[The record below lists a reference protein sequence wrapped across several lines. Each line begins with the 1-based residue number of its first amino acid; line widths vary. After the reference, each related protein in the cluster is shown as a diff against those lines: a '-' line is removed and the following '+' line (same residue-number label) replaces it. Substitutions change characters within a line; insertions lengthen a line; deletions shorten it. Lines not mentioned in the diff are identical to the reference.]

1 MKRKYFALAA
11 LLIALVLCLN
21 SCALIRLSDT
31 IGNIFG
37 SFETSDGNGN
47 GNGNGNGGGNTEA
60 SAEEIVKAMLER
72 FSFYDVEL
80 TDEDMAYAAVDAY
93 IAKTGDRYAKY
104 YNEEEYAALQ
114 RENEGENQGIGITVT
129 ENADKK
135 AIEII
140 SVLPD
145 TPAEKAGLLAGDL
158 IVKVG
163 KGDEAIDVAS
173 VGYEPALK
181 KLQGTKGTLCEF
193 GIMREG
199 SDKIIEFS
207 ILREEFTSE
216 SVIYTVSAADKTV
229 GIVKLVQFDL
239 TTPVQFY
246 TAMETLIAGG
256 CDKFIYDVRSNPG
269 GDLAS
274 ITAVL
279 SYFLN
284 EDDIVIRTKGR
295 YGNMETQYCNPVS
308 YNGSYSS
315 CNIKRENIGKYRN
328 YKAAVLVNGGT
339 ASAAELFTG
348 NMKDYGLAKV
358 FGTKTYGKG
367 CMQSIYALNKGAI
380 KMTTDF
386 YYPPISDNYDGI
398 GLYPD
403 EGCTVELSEEAQ
415 KINVYK
421 LLRAEYQ
428 AKDNQLAAAIE
439 YLTK

>member
-1 MKRKYFALAA
+1 MKRKYIALAA
-11 LLIALVLCLN
+11 LLLALVFCLN
-21 SCALIRLSDT
+21 SCALVRLSDT

-37 SFETSDGNGN
+37 SGSNGNNNGN
-47 GNGNGNGGGNTEA
+47 GNDNGNTGGVSDVSKED
-60 SAEEIVKAMLER
+60 IVKAMLER
-72 FSFYDVEL
+72 FSFYDIEI
-80 TDEDMAYAAVDAY
+80 TDEDMAYAVVSAY

-129 ENADKK
+129 ENAEKK

-163 KGDEAIDVAS
+163 KGADASDVAT

-181 KLQGTKGTLCEF
+181 KLQGVKGTLCEF
-193 GIMREG
+193 GVLREG
-199 SDKIIEFS
+199 SDEIMEFS

-216 SVIYTVSAADKTV
+216 SVVYTVSAADKSV

-239 TTPVQFY
+239 TTPVQFRM
-246 TAMETLIAGG
+246 AMETLIADG

-284 EDDIVIRTKGR
+284 EDDIVIRTKDR
-295 YGNMETQYCNPVS
+295 SGNMETQYCTPVS
-308 YNGSYSS
+308 YTGSYST
-315 CNIKRENIGKYRN
+315 CNIKREDIGKYRN

-358 FGTKTYGKG
+358 FGEKTYGKG
-367 CMQSIYALNKGAI
+367 CMQSIYGLGKGAI
-380 KMTTDF
+380 KMTTAF
-386 YYPPISDNYDGI
+386 YYPPLSDNYDGI

-403 EGCTVELSEEAQ
+403 EGCTVELSEEAK
-415 KINVYK
+415 KINLYK

-428 AKDNQLAAAIE
+428 AKDNQLAAAVD

>member
-1 MKRKYFALAA
+1 
-11 LLIALVLCLN
+11 
-21 SCALIRLSDT
+21 
-31 IGNIFG
+31 
-37 SFETSDGNGN
+37 
-47 GNGNGNGGGNTEA
+47 
-60 SAEEIVKAMLER
+60 
-72 FSFYDVEL
+72 
-80 TDEDMAYAAVDAY
+80 MAYAAVDAY

-104 YNEEEYAALQ
+104 YNEEEYAALL

-207 ILREEFTSE
+207 ILREEFISE

-246 TAMETLIAGG
+246 TAMEALIAGG

-269 GDLAS
+269 GDRAS

-284 EDDIVIRTKGR
+284 EGDIVIRTKSR
-295 YGNMETQYCNPVS
+295 SGNMETQYCNPVS

-367 CMQSIYALNKGAI
+367 CMQSIYVLNKGAI

>member
-1 MKRKYFALAA
+1 MKRKFLALAA
-11 LLIALVLCLN
+11 LLIALVLSLN

-37 SFETSDGNGN
+37 SSDNEIGGD
-47 GNGNGNGGGNTEA
+47 GGNGGGISGASTED
-60 SAEEIVKAMLER
+60 IVKAMLER
-72 FSFYDVEL
+72 FSFYDFEL
-80 TDEDMAYAAVDAY
+80 TDEDMAYAAVSAY

-114 RENEGENQGIGITVT
+114 KENEGENQGIGITVT

-163 KGDEAIDVAS
+163 KGDDALNVADG
-173 VGYEPALK
+173 GYEPALK

-193 GIMREG
+193 GVSREE
-199 SDKIIEFS
+199 SSEIIEFS

-239 TTPVQFY
+239 TTPVQFA
-246 TAMETLIAGG
+246 TAMETLIAEG
-256 CDKFIYDVRSNPG
+256 CDKFVYDVRSNPG

-284 EDDIVIRTKGR
+284 EGDIVIRTKDR
-295 YGNMETQYCNPVS
+295 SGNMETQYCKPVS
-308 YNGSYSS
+308 HTGSYST
-315 CNIKRENIGKYRN
+315 CDIKKENIGKYRN

-358 FGTKTYGKG
+358 FGEKTYGKG
-367 CMQSIYALNKGAI
+367 CMQSIYGLGKGAI
-380 KMTTDF
+380 KMTTAF

-398 GLYPD
+398 GIYPD

-415 KINVYK
+415 KINLYK

-428 AKDNQLAAAIE
+428 AKDDQLTAAVA

>member
-1 MKRKYFALAA
+1 MTA
-11 LLIALVLCLN
+11 LLIALVLCLS
-21 SCALIRLSDT
+21 SCSLIRLSDT

-37 SFETSDGNGN
+37 SSDKETDD
-47 GNGNGNGGGNTEA
+47 GNGNGGGLSGTSTED
-60 SAEEIVKAMLER
+60 IVKAMLER

-80 TDEDMAYAAVDAY
+80 TDEDMAYAAVSAY

-114 RENEGENQGIGITVT
+114 KENEGENQGIGITVT

-163 KGDEAIDVAS
+163 KGESAVDVAD

-193 GIMREG
+193 GISREG
-199 SDKIIEFS
+199 SDEVIEFS

-216 SVIYTVSAADKTV
+216 SVIYTVSSADKTV

-246 TAMETLIAGG
+246 AAMETLIAGG
-256 CDKFIYDVRSNPG
+256 CDKFVYDVRSNPG

-284 EDDIVIRTKGR
+284 EGDIVIRTKDR
-295 YGNMETQYCNPVS
+295 SGNMETQYCEPVS
-308 YNGSYSS
+308 YKGSYST
-315 CNIKRENIGKYRN
+315 CNIKKENIGKYRN

-358 FGTKTYGKG
+358 FGEKTYGKG

-380 KMTTDF
+380 KMTTAF

-398 GLYPD
+398 GIYPD

-415 KINVYK
+415 KMNLYK
-421 LLRAEYQ
+421 LLRAENQ
-428 AKDNQLAAAIE
+428 AKDDQLSAAVA